1 MPTQTVGKVTLAPR
15 GFTGMS
21 AHDRSAR
28 PLRLVK
34 ASDDERRTSDAEMVR
49 ALRAGEAWA
58 PRAIWDR
65 YSEKVHRFL
74 SRALGRP
81 SVEVEDLTQE
91 VFLRLFAR
99 AHIIREPGALREF
112 AMSVAVRVLKWELRR
127 RWVRRR
133 VRLSETGELPE
144 QVGGGDADEEARE
157 ALRRCYRILDK
168 LGTRERTAF
177 ALRYFEEMTM
187 EEVAERMEIS
197 LSTAKRLMTRSTTE
211 VAAAIAVDADLSNF
225 FAAGRRGFGTL
236 HDV

>member
-1 MPTQTVGKVTLAPR
+1 MAAQDASSGGAR
-15 GFTGMS
+15 
-21 AHDRSAR
+21 R

-34 ASDDERRTSDAEMVR
+34 PAEDDRRTSDAEMVR

-65 YSEKVHRFL
+65 YSDRVHRFL
-74 SRALGRP
+74 QRALGRP

-91 VFLRLFAR
+91 VFLRIFAR
-99 AHIIREPGALREF
+99 AHAIREPGALREF

-144 QVGGGDADEEARE
+144 MVGGGDADEEARE
-157 ALRRCYRILDK
+157 ALRRCYRILDT
-168 LGTRERTAF
+168 LGARERAAF

-187 EEVAERMEIS
+187 EEVAERMEVS
-197 LSTAKRLMTRSTTE
+197 LSTAKRLMNRSTSE
-211 VAAAIAVDADLSNF
+211 VSAANAGDADLRAF
-225 FAAGRRGFGTL
+225 FAAGRVRL
-236 HDV
+236 VHES